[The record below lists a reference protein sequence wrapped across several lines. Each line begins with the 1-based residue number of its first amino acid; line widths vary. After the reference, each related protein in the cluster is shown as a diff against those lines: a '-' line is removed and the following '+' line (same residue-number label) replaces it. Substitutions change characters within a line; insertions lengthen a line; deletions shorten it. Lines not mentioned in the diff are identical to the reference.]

1 MKTYIYLV
9 KKYIRFYDDETPT
22 REMRERAQIL
32 WATDTREEAV
42 LDVKNFLKKENIEY
56 CDLYKTYW
64 YIQKVELF
72 KALSND

>member
-1 MKTYIYLV
+1 MKTEIYLV
-9 KKYIRFYDDETPT
+9 KSYMRFYDDETPT
-22 REMRERAQIL
+22 RKMRDKATAL

-42 LDVKNFLKKENIEY
+42 EDVRHFLQKENREAN
-56 CDLYKTYW
+56 DLYKKYW

>member
-9 KKYIRFYDDETPT
+9 KNYMRFYDDEIPT
-22 REMRERAQIL
+22 REMRKRAQVL

-42 LDVKNFLKKENIEY
+42 LEVKNFLKKENIEY
-56 CDLYKTYW
+56 SDLYKEYW
-64 YIQKVELF
+64 FIQKLELF